1 MLTFRLT
8 FTVTSAVALAL
19 LGVAASEVAA
29 AGDSAPKQQVVKYAD
44 LDVSGP
50 AGATTLYKRLTTAAR
65 QVCSGLD
72 GMRLDEKQR
81 YRACMAE
88 ATANAVA
95 AVGQPA
101 LSEVHLAQARPAQTT
116 PRIARTP

>member
-8 FTVTSAVALAL
+8 FTVTSVVALAL

-50 AGATTLYKRLTTAAR
+50 AGATTLYKRLTAAAR

-81 YRACMAE
+81 FHRCMAE
-88 ATANAVA
+88 ATTNAVA

-101 LSEVHLAQARPAQTT
+101 LTEMHLAQARPVQTT

>member
-1 MLTFRLT
+1 MMTFRLT
-8 FTVTSAVALAL
+8 FTVTSALALAL
-19 LGVAASEVAA
+19 LCIAASQVAS

-50 AGATTLYKRLTTAAR
+50 AGATTLYKRLTSAAR

-81 YRACMAE
+81 YRTCMTD

-95 AVGQPA
+95 AVNKPA
-101 LSEVHLAQARPAQTT
+101 LTEVHLAHARPAQTT

>member
-29 AGDSAPKQQVVKYAD
+29 AGDSAPKQQVVKFAD
-44 LDVSGP
+44 LVVSGQ
-50 AGATTLYKRLTTAAR
+50 AGATTLYKRLTAAAR
-65 QVCSGLD
+65 QVCSDLD

-81 YRACMAE
+81 HRTCVAE

-101 LSEVHLAQARPAQTT
+101 LSDVYLAKARPAATA